1 MSIFYKLLPLPIY
14 EVPLESWESWPHL
27 FATHVRFQ
35 YTCIQVSALETCT
48 PWEQTLSTRVQCLL
62 AVPLAFR
69 LKDSSH
75 FQSYL
80 GEHLFPPSPSVRLS
94 CHSLNS
100 FLEPPYF
107 LNYLKKNL
115 YASKFAL
122 CAVKSI
128 DKFIRPCTHH
138 QSTIQNSLTPLTIT
152 WTSPIHFFIC
162 SPRAPSNHWSFHC
175 AYSFA
180 FSWMS

>member
-27 FATHVRFQ
+27 FAVHVRFQ

-75 FQSYL
+75 FLSYL

-100 FLEPPYF
+100 FLEPPPPLLKLF
-107 LNYLKKNL
+107 LKKFVCI
-115 YASKFAL
+115 K
-122 CAVKSI
+122 
-128 DKFIRPCTHH
+128 
-138 QSTIQNSLTPLTIT
+138 
-152 WTSPIHFFIC
+152 IC
-162 SPRAPSNHWSFHC
+162 SLCCKVYWQIHKAMYPPSEYHTE
-175 AYSFA
+175 
-180 FSWMS
+180 